1 MIPLSIALFTG
12 NDSSGSEIGQR
23 KRGVWQRVQIM
34 SNDPRPP
41 RETDFNRD
49 AGARAIRAMF
59 GQTLR
64 QLHEVPRE
72 TPHHLLVILMQLDES
87 RKADPPTDCEASQ

>member
-1 MIPLSIALFTG
+1 
-12 NDSSGSEIGQR
+12 
-23 KRGVWQRVQIM
+23 M
-34 SNDPRPP
+34 SNDPKPSSR
-41 RETDFNRD
+41 TDFNRD
-49 AGARAIRAMF
+49 AGSRAIRSMF

-87 RKADPPTDCEASQ
+87 RQADAPTDRAASQ